1 MPDLEAFSFA
11 YSIFDIAWNIYCD
24 LIDLLPFFGIVTSV
38 LIGVRLSLVNI
49 SRVTGWGGVSD

>member
-1 MPDLEAFSFA
+1 MLDLEAFSFA
-11 YSIFDIAWNIYCD
+11 TSIFYIAWNIYCD
-24 LIDLLPFFGIVTSV
+24 LIDMLPFFGIVTSV